1 MQKTY
6 LAKKQDIKRSWYIA
20 DAQDKILGRLSVQ
33 IAKVLRGKHNVRFS
47 PNIDCGDNVIVINAA
62 KVKVTGRK
70 LTQKIYRRNTGYPAG
85 LREVLLEDM
94 LEKRPTEVILLAVKR
109 MLPGGPLGRDL
120 LKKLKVYPLDKHP
133 YSSLKPVNL
142 EVK

>member
-6 LAKKQDIKRSWYIA
+6 LAKKQDIKRIWYIA

-33 IAKVLRGKHNVRFS
+33 VAKVLRGKHNVRFS

>member
-6 LAKKQDIKRSWYIA
+6 LAKKEDIKRIWYIA

-33 IAKVLRGKHNVRFS
+33 VAKVLRGKHNVRYS
-47 PNIDCGDNVIVINAA
+47 PNIDCGDNVIVVNAS

-70 LTQKIYRRNTGYPAG
+70 LSQKVYRRFSGYPGG
-85 LREVLLEDM
+85 LREVYLEDM
-94 LEKRPTEVILLAVKR
+94 LKNKPTEVITLAVKR
-109 MLPGGPLGRDL
+109 MLPAGPLGRDL
-120 LKKLKVYPLDKHP
+120 IKKLKVYPLDKHP
-133 YSSLKPVNL
+133 YSALKPVNL

>member
-20 DAQDKILGRLSVQ
+20 DAQDRILGRLSVQ

>member
-6 LAKKQDIKRSWYIA
+6 LAKKQDIKRIWYIA

-33 IAKVLRGKHNVRFS
+33 VAKVLRGKHNVRFS

-70 LTQKIYRRNTGYPAG
+70 LSQKIYRRNTGYPAG

>member
-20 DAQDKILGRLSVQ
+20 DAQDKILGRMAVQ
-33 IAKVLRGKHNVRFS
+33 VAKVLRGKHNVRFS

-70 LTQKIYRRNTGYPAG
+70 LSQKIYRRNTGYPAG
-85 LREVLLEDM
+85 LREVALEDM

-120 LKKLKVYPLDKHP
+120 LKKLKIYPLDKHP